1 MTTTG
6 GGGAHRWHVSEEL
19 AGRYAAG
26 PLPETDAWSVEK
38 HTEACGDC
46 AVLVSSAV
54 RAVRPGAGPV
64 LDGVRA
70 RLLAAVAAE
79 GAAARDGAAAGVP
92 RPAVRTGRL
101 LWAAGPALRGAWLSA
116 LVLVTVGA
124 LALAYGAGAGETV
137 RPLLLVVAPVLP
149 LAGVALSYG
158 RHSDP
163 MHEITAATPSG
174 GLRLLLTRTVAV
186 LAVSVPVLTLAGA
199 ALPGSTG
206 GPGAALW
213 LLPGLAMTLA
223 ALALG
228 SYVGCRAGAGAVAVV
243 WAAVAVGPAVTAS
256 PLAPAEAVRYFTGP
270 GAQGCWAAG
279 ALVCAVLL
287 ALRRRSFDHLE
298 TA

>member
-6 GGGAHRWHVSEEL
+6 GGGVRRWHVSEEL

-26 PLPETDAWSVEK
+26 PLPEADAWSVEK
-38 HTEACGDC
+38 HTEACDDC
-46 AVLVSSAV
+46 AVLVSAAV

-64 LDGVRA
+64 LDAVRA
-70 RLLAAVAAE
+70 QLLAAVAAE
-79 GAAARDGAAAGVP
+79 GAARDGASAGVP

-158 RHSDP
+158 RHADP
-163 MHEITAATPSG
+163 MHEITAAAPSG

-199 ALPGSTG
+199 ALPRSAG

-228 SYVGCRAGAGAVAVV
+228 SYVGCRAGAGAVAAV
-243 WAAVAVGPAVTAS
+243 WAAVAVGPATTS

-270 GAQGCWAAG
+270 GAQGCWAVG